1 MALNAPVPHALPTV
15 ISLKQAFLESQ
26 TRLLSRDLTP
36 TRRWRADN
44 AAAVEPLPV
53 AGIDDALLGLAQILQ
68 QHARRIYPPQSTR
81 LIAEQ
86 IDKLYQTED
95 ETTTW
100 DSDELLASN
109 ADLTDENSIASLPPT
124 WPLSKDLDALPM
136 EAKRYADHVSVLNAL
151 VARRTQVHKRVEQLR
166 RLEKAI
172 QPFRISDDGLGL
184 QENVVTR
191 GGEVER
197 ELERMRM
204 LLVRVSGRIASLPTP
219 NSEGR
224 KETHSIAGAEADKI
238 QQLLREF

>member
-53 AGIDDALLGLAQILQ
+53 AAIDDALLGLAQILQ

>member
-100 DSDELLASN
+100 DSDELIATN
-109 ADLTDENSIASLPPT
+109 ADLTDEKSIASCPPT

-151 VARRTQVHKRVEQLR
+151 VARRAQVHERVEQLR
-166 RLEKAI
+166 RLSKAI
-172 QPFRISDDGLGL
+172 QPFRISDNGLGL

-219 NSEGR
+219 NNEGG
-224 KETHSIAGAEADKI
+224 KESHSIAGAEADKT

>member
-53 AGIDDALLGLAQILQ
+53 AAIDDALLGLAQILQ

-100 DSDELLASN
+100 DSDELIATN
-109 ADLTDENSIASLPPT
+109 ADLSMSEIAPLP
-124 WPLSKDLDALPM
+124 L
-136 EAKRYADHVSVLNAL
+136 
-151 VARRTQVHKRVEQLR
+151 RT
-166 RLEKAI
+166 
-172 QPFRISDDGLGL
+172 FW
-184 QENVVTR
+184 
-191 GGEVER
+191 
-197 ELERMRM
+197 
-204 LLVRVSGRIASLPTP
+204 
-219 NSEGR
+219 
-224 KETHSIAGAEADKI
+224 
-238 QQLLREF
+238 